1 MRRNTIAI
9 IGSAG
14 PLDEKI
20 RKKVEELTYVLCKE
34 GFDIVTGGL
43 DGIMRAVSRGHFLSP
58 IKTNLTH
65 ILPGWGRDWELNP
78 HPANIIRTD
87 TGSIRNHFVVRS
99 ADLVIAISG
108 GSGTLSEL
116 AIAWQEKKPIA
127 VLFGFG
133 GWSDKLS
140 NEILDHRRVK
150 PIEKCTSISEI
161 INWANLQRPE
171 GVFKGRLN
179 QGYYPH
185 EVPALH
191 RIYVGSAKGVQK
203 IHKKYGM
210 SIELNDL
217 KTRLK
222 KLNETVGIWNKKYY
236 TNSVCLVTFDD
247 GWKDVLL
254 LEDIFSQLSNLCPVL
269 FLGENHFSKNI
280 KPLPLQ
286 RFYEYC
292 SKNNIDPEDRKKIG
306 ISRGELKD
314 LSEKEQHEFLD
325 NIGIS
330 EMLNPEWLLNESDI
344 KKLKESGWVVA
355 SHGFSHENLG
365 KHEDLKKSIE
375 ILVEKIEKRTHM
387 PWLAWPEGRWTKE
400 SLILARESGI
410 HLQFGLKEEPHEEP
424 LLGMVL
430 RKIWC

>member
-1 MRRNTIAI
+1 MRRNTVAI

-14 PLDEKI
+14 FLDVKI
-20 RKKVEELTYVLCKE
+20 RKKVEELVYALCKE

-43 DGIMRAVSRGHFLSP
+43 DGIMRAASRGHFLSP

-78 HPANIIRTD
+78 HPANIVKTD

-99 ADLVIAISG
+99 ADLVVAISG

-127 VLFGFG
+127 ALFGFG
-133 GWSDKLS
+133 GWADKLS
-140 NEILDHRRVK
+140 NEILDHRREK
-150 PIEKCTSISEI
+150 PIKKCTSISDI

-179 QGYYPH
+179 QGFYPH

-191 RIYVGSAKGVQK
+191 RIYVGNAEGVQK
-203 IHKKYGM
+203 IHKKYKM
-210 SIELNDL
+210 SIELNVL
-217 KTRLK
+217 KNRLK
-222 KLNETVGIWNKKYY
+222 KLNEKVGLWNKKHHS
-236 TNSVCLVTFDD
+236 NSICLVTFDD
-247 GWKDVLL
+247 GWKEVLL
-254 LEDIFSQLSNLCPVL
+254 LEEIFNELSNLCPVL

-292 SKNNIDPEDRKKIG
+292 SKNDIDPEDKGKIG
-306 ISRGELKD
+306 FSREELKE
-314 LSEKEQHEFLD
+314 LSEKEQHKLLD

-330 EMLNPEWLLNESDI
+330 EMLDPEWLLNKSDI
-344 KKLKESGWVVA
+344 NKLKESGWIIA
-355 SHGFSHENLG
+355 SHGFSHENLA
-365 KHEDLKKSIE
+365 KHKGLEVSMD
-375 ILVEKIEKRTHM
+375 ILVSKIEKRTHM
-387 PWLAWPEGRWTKE
+387 PWLAWPEGRWTQE
-400 SLILARESGI
+400 SLIIARNSGI
-410 HLQFGLKEEPHEEP
+410 HLQFGLKEEPHEKP
-424 LLGMVL
+424 LLGMVI
-430 RKIWC
+430 RNIWC